1 MVETFLVESWLEHL
15 RQHERVTKADR
26 VLQDLVNQF
35 QTEGSEPNITHF
47 IGRER
52 D

>member
-1 MVETFLVESWLEHL
+1 
-15 RQHERVTKADR
+15 VTNEDR

-35 QTEGSEPNITHF
+35 QTDGTEPKVTRF